1 MSKPAIKKSA
11 RFRNLLPIIES
22 KLDEGYSYDGV
33 IEILKSEHE
42 LELTL
47 GVFRNYLSKF
57 RKNIADDNTKQPINI
72 DKQISTNE
80 SQYQQ
85 NVGIQNLPTDNEV
98 STNDDEIDPAVLKT
112 IEAELERKKNSFASK
127 SIFDK

>member
-72 DKQISTNE
+72 DKQISINE

-85 NVGIQNLPTDNEV
+85 NVGIQNLPA
-98 STNDDEIDPAVLKT
+98 DDEIDPAVLKT